1 MTVYFDPFQGLD
13 RLLTAFRGSGSTD
26 TAWMPVDLYREG
38 DHYVLNADLPGVDPA
53 SVDISVDGHTLSIR
67 AGRLLDALE
76 GAEWLAK
83 ERPSVTFVRQFTLSD
98 DIDRDGITATC
109 TNGVLSVVVPIA
121 EHAKPRKV
129 SITVGEQQ
137 QQLAEGRRLQ
147 TEAVQA

>member
-13 RLLTAFRGSGSTD
+13 RLLTAFRGSTD

-53 SVDISVDGHTLSIR
+53 SVDISVNGHSLSIR
-67 AGRLLDALE
+67 AERLLDALE